1 MWVLLVLVL
10 ALGLIFGQ
18 VTAPPD
24 AERKASVPGKTEGWT
39 NQYDRAFRAAVR
51 TWYPQDQQGPNEWV
65 WLKAQA
71 ISESGLKPDAV
82 SPVGAQGLMQI
93 MPETWQELEQKHPTM
108 STPLDAHASIVQ
120 GAQYMSWLAD
130 RHILAPSIE
139 CRRNWQLASYN
150 AGIGRVR
157 KLRVKAGGEQCWNA
171 KVEKLA
177 PKETR
182 QYVRRVRHT
191 YQSIMGVKP

>member
-1 MWVLLVLVL
+1 MWILLVLVL
-10 ALGLIFGQ
+10 AVGLIFGQ
-18 VTAPPD
+18 VTAPPED
-24 AERKASVPGKTEGWT
+24 KEPTATGKTHGWT
-39 NQYDRAFRAAVR
+39 NQYDRAFKAAVR

-82 SPVGAQGLMQI
+82 SPVGAKGLMQI
-93 MPETWQELEQKHPTM
+93 MPETWEELEGKHPTM
-108 STPLDAHASIVQ
+108 SHPLDAHASIVQ
-120 GAQYMSWLAD
+120 GTQYMAWLAD
-130 RHILAPSIE
+130 QHILAPSIE

-171 KVEKLA
+171 KVSKLA

-182 QYVRRVRHT
+182 QYVRRVRNT